1 MDSVIKP
8 FKSSDINILP
18 EEEAR
23 GWSNYKPPEEKWV
36 MTMNVTKKK
45 KKNCCHGSENLN
57 MFCVP
62 SHSFYWPTLYMSE
75 NG

>member
-18 EEEAR
+18 DEEAR

-45 KKNCCHGSENLN
+45 KKNELLSRLRELEYVLCPFPFFLLAYSVH
-57 MFCVP
+57 V
-62 SHSFYWPTLYMSE
+62 
-75 NG
+75 

>member
-45 KKNCCHGSENLN
+45 KKELLSRLRELENVLCP
-57 MFCVP
+57 FPFFLLAYSV
-62 SHSFYWPTLYMSE
+62 HV
-75 NG
+75 

>member
-45 KKNCCHGSENLN
+45 KKK
-57 MFCVP
+57 
-62 SHSFYWPTLYMSE
+62 
-75 NG
+75 

>member
-45 KKNCCHGSENLN
+45 KKNELLSRLRELEYVLCPFPFFLLAYSVH
-57 MFCVP
+57 V
-62 SHSFYWPTLYMSE
+62 
-75 NG
+75 

>member
-45 KKNCCHGSENLN
+45 KKNELLSRLRELEYGLCPFPFFLLAYSVH
-57 MFCVP
+57 V
-62 SHSFYWPTLYMSE
+62 
-75 NG
+75 